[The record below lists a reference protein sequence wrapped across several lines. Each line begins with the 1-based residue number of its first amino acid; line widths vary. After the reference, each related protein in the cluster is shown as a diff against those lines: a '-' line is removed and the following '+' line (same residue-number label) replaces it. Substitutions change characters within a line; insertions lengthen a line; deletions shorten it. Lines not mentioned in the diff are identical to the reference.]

1 MNLGVKLQYYSQT
14 TKDFQK
20 IFTSAVSVLHFFNNW
35 TLKFGGWGVVAK
47 RRLLQLLQR

>member
-1 MNLGVKLQYYSQT
+1 MNLGVKLQYYSKT

-35 TLKFGGWGVVAK
+35 TLKIGGWDVVA
-47 RRLLQLLQR
+47 RRRLQRLLQR